1 MHYLQVLTPDLL
13 LLHLPPQQSAFT
25 EHGLPLALQVV
36 GTEPRQT
43 PLEHWSFV
51 VAALPSLQAVPLAL
65 NGFEQTPV
73 AVLHV
78 PTVWHWSRAVQTT
91 GFDPVHTPDWQ
102 VSVFMHA
109 LPSLHNVPSG
119 TSTSIGQ
126 IAEVPLH
133 VSILSHWSIGARQVV
148 VGGLKTFTD
157 GQVAEFPVHFSC
169 RSQSPAAARQ
179 TVVDTLKLGRQVPL
193 PLQVSGLS
201 HTVSAELPHGVPCGS
216 KQLSAVS
223 LHVRAHS
230 APAVHGLPA

>member
-1 MHYLQVLTPDLL
+1 MHYLQVLTPVLL

-25 EHGLPLALQVV
+25 EHDLPLALQVV

-91 GFDPVHTPDWQ
+91 GFDPVHMPDWQ

-109 LPSLHNVPSG
+109 LPSLQ
-119 TSTSIGQ
+119 T
-126 IAEVPLH
+126 VPLA
-133 VSILSHWSIGARQVV
+133 L
-148 VGGLKTFTD
+148 GGCVQLPALHTSLV
-157 GQVAEFPVHFSC
+157 QRFPSSV
-169 RSQSPAAARQ
+169 
-179 TVVDTLKLGRQVPL
+179 
-193 PLQVSGLS
+193 
-201 HTVSAELPHGVPCGS
+201 HGVPLRS
-216 KQLSAVS
+216 
-223 LHVRAHS
+223 
-230 APAVHGLPA
+230 